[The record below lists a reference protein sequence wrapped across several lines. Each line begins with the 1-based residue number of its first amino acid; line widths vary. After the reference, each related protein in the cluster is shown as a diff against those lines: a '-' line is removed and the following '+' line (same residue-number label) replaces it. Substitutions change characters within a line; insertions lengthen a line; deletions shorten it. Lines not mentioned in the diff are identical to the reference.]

1 MNFLHLQVLRH
12 IRLSHLCAFL
22 FLSVLPS
29 QEITSNINIAD
40 FQYPGIHGIPI
51 ILDETGENTYYL
63 NEQNPEFIS
72 DGEINQIRLNG
83 SLGIPLGSYF
93 IPKLLPKSSQADSI
107 KNTSQIYYRKGDYDY
122 SDLGIG
128 LQIESSDSGLFSFQG
143 FKRSPPYLYQNSEDE
158 LQNYLFTFER
168 KLENSNVEASI
179 LYHFENVN
187 LPVNLSNASRNV
199 ESFHGGAGILHS
211 WSRLTVEAEQA
222 YQFTYLD
229 RWDNKVS
236 YLTIWNRTNSTY
248 QFGED
253 VKFHLQHNYKMHST
267 ELNSEV
273 VDVSSQLLSSLV
285 EYRKQAYSVQA
296 GFSTYES
303 SLQPIGALNWNWK
316 NYYLSA
322 KRNYEVVFTLNGDY
336 DTKRNPFLT
345 DALVLGYKN
354 KKIEGKLE
362 LFHTQN
368 EEKSKLGVRGK
379 ADINLPWLDVRH
391 TTAVYNVGSDNSFPQ
406 PIDMFS
412 NTSLIFSP
420 AGITIIK
427 QKFNRKKVRYQ
438 PFIGVESTF
447 IQHSGSMGID
457 PMEPAI
463 FTSQSM
469 EPYSSFLVNMECGL
483 LVNQFKV
490 SYRWVKFN
498 MFGNTANNS
507 INPDSYSILPIRHL
521 EVVWQFWD

>member
-1 MNFLHLQVLRH
+1 
-12 IRLSHLCAFL
+12 L
-22 FLSVLPS
+22 FLSVLLS
-29 QEITSNINIAD
+29 QEIASSINIAD
-40 FQYPGIHGIPI
+40 FQYPEVHGIPI

-63 NEQNPEFIS
+63 NERNPEFIS
-72 DGEINQIRLNG
+72 DGKINQVMLDG
-83 SLGIPLGSYF
+83 ALGIPLGSYF
-93 IPKLLPKSSQADSI
+93 LPKLLPKSSQADSI

-143 FKRSPPYLYQNSEDE
+143 FKRSPPQLYQNSEDE
-158 LQNYLFTFER
+158 LQNYLFSFER
-168 KLENSNVEASI
+168 IIDNSSLEVSF
-179 LYHFENVN
+179 LYHSENVN
-187 LPVNLSNASRNV
+187 LPVNIPNTSRKV
-199 ESFHGGAGILHS
+199 ESFHGGLGIDNS
-211 WSRLTVEAEQA
+211 WDKLTIEAEQA
-222 YQFTYLD
+222 LQFTYAN
-229 RWDNKVS
+229 RWDGKIS
-236 YLTIWNRTNSTY
+236 YLTVWGTMNSSY
-248 QFGED
+248 QFGGD
-253 VKFHLQHNYKMHST
+253 FRVHLQHNYNMHST
-267 ELNSEV
+267 EKGNEV
-273 VDVSSQLLSSLV
+273 IDVPSQIISSLI
-285 EYRKQAYSVQA
+285 EYEKEGYSIQA
-296 GFSTYES
+296 GLSAYES

-322 KRNYEVVFTLNGDY
+322 KRNYEVVFALNEDY
-336 DTKRNPFLT
+336 DTKRNPFST

-368 EEKSKLGVRGK
+368 EEKSNLGVRGK

-391 TTAVYNVGSDNSFPQ
+391 TTAVYNVGSDNASTQ

-420 AGITIIK
+420 VGITIIK
-427 QKFNRKKVRYQ
+427 QKLNRKKVRYQ
-438 PFIGVESTF
+438 PFIGVESFF
-447 IQHSGSMGID
+447 IQHSGRMGID

-463 FTSQSM
+463 YTSQSM
-469 EPYSSFLVNMECGL
+469 DPYSSFLVNMEMGL
-483 LVNQFKV
+483 LVNQFKI

-498 MFGNTANNS
+498 MLGNTANNS

>member
-1 MNFLHLQVLRH
+1 M
-12 IRLSHLCAFL
+12 
-22 FLSVLPS
+22 FLSVLLS
-29 QEITSNINIAD
+29 QEIASNINIAD
-40 FQYPGIHGIPI
+40 FQYPEVHGIPI

-63 NEQNPEFIS
+63 NERNTEFIS

-93 IPKLLPKSSQADSI
+93 IPKLLPKNSQADSI

-143 FKRSPPYLYQNSEDE
+143 FKRSLPYLYQNSEDE
-158 LQNYLFTFER
+158 LQNYLFTFKR

-179 LYHFENVN
+179 LYHFENAD
-187 LPVNLSNASRNV
+187 LPVNLFNTSRNV
-199 ESFHGGAGILHS
+199 ESFHGGVGILHS
-211 WSRLTVEAEQA
+211 WNHLTVEVEQA
-222 YQFTYLD
+222 YQFTYSN

-248 QFGED
+248 QLGED
-253 VKFHLQHNYKMHST
+253 IKFHLQHNYKMHST

-273 VDVSSQLLSSLV
+273 IDVSSQLLSSLV
-285 EYRKQAYSVQA
+285 EYSKQTYSVQA

-303 SLQPIGALNWNWK
+303 SLIPIGSFNWNWK

-322 KRNYEVVFTLNGDY
+322 KRNYEVA
-336 DTKRNPFLT
+336 FLQDSIFKANVNSFST
-345 DALVLGYKN
+345 DALIIGYEDERIKG
-354 KKIEGKLE
+354 EAE
-362 LFHTQN
+362 LFHMQN
-368 EEKSKLGVRGK
+368 EEKSNLGAIGK
-379 ADINLPWLDVRH
+379 ADINFSWIDIRH
-391 TTAVYNVGSDNSFPQ
+391 TTGVYNLGSDNASTQ

-412 NTSLIFSP
+412 HTALIFSP
-420 AGITIIK
+420 NVWLWKSA
-427 QKFNRKKVRYQ
+427 RYQ
-438 PFIGVESTF
+438 PFIGVESFF
-447 IQHSGSMGID
+447 IQHSGVMGID
-457 PMEPAI
+457 PMAPAI
-463 FTSQSM
+463 YTSQSM
-469 EPYSSFLVNMECGL
+469 GPYSSFLVNMEYGL

-498 MFGNTANNS
+498 MLGNTANNS

-521 EVVWQFWD
+521 EIVWQFWN